1 MKKNELIKK
10 LEDAVTDMEFKH
22 YIKPDFDLEQK
33 WNLSY
38 GAYVD
43 DCLDIDRM
51 NIKNIKKDRDIIGLF
66 IYADEFQKT
75 IIWKGKKFKE
85 NREVEYKIFYN
96 LDTDSVNILMQF
108 YYSPTH
114 KVLETLYDTAK
125 QSIKEIVED
134 YYAKLATFLKN
145 EETEKQNK

>member
-10 LEDAVTDMEFKH
+10 LEDAVICMEYKH
-22 YIKPDFDLEQK
+22 FNPDFDFDQN
-33 WNLSY
+33 WNIPFC
-38 GAYVD
+38 AYVD

-66 IYADEFQKT
+66 IYSDEFQKT

-96 LDTDSVNILMQF
+96 LVTDSVNILIQF
-108 YYSPTH
+108 HYSPTY
-114 KVLETLYDTAK
+114 KDFEIFYDTAK
-125 QSIKEIVED
+125 LSVKEIVED
-134 YYAKLATFLKN
+134 YYNKLATFLKN